1 MHVARVLKRY
11 QINDEPGSRCEEN
24 TASIVRVKLL
34 ICMFMKSLGDI
45 SSILFAYE
53 FSAAQS
59 AQQFEFA
66 NDGSSCSGTVLYF
79 FSVFVSLSAKIRS
92 RSSGGIRRGFSHED
106 SASIEFQ

>member
-1 MHVARVLKRY
+1 MGDWFSHKHLMRVARVLKRY

-53 FSAAQS
+53 SSAAQS

-66 NDGSSCSGTVLYF
+66 NHGSSCSGSSTICF
-79 FSVFVSLSAKIRS
+79 FVCLFP
-92 RSSGGIRRGFSHED
+92 
-106 SASIEFQ
+106 

>member
-1 MHVARVLKRY
+1 MRVARVLQRY
-11 QINDEPGSRCEEN
+11 EINDELGCRCKEN

-66 NDGSSCSGTVLYF
+66 NDGSSCSGSSTIF
-79 FSVFVSLSAKIRS
+79 FFVCFPERK
-92 RSSGGIRRGFSHED
+92 D
-106 SASIEFQ
+106 KV